1 LERQLEVEAEIWAMP
16 NPYKYMHGIIKKY
29 HPRYAEPEGK
39 PPEEKAPVEKKKVE
53 PAKAPTS
60 IASVGGGD
68 QDTKSGWTSKRI
80 DTMPEEELE
89 TVPKEVYEKYLR
101 GELD

>member
-1 LERQLEVEAEIWAMP
+1 MP

-29 HPRYAEPEGK
+29 HPRYAEPEEK
-39 PPEEKAPVEKKKVE
+39 PLEEKVPAEKKKVV
-53 PAKAPTS
+53 PAEAPTS

-68 QDTKSGWTSKRI
+68 QDTKSGWTAKRI
-80 DTMPEEELE
+80 DSMPEEELE
-89 TVPKEVYEKYLR
+89 TVPAEVYGKYLR